1 MTELSKKEFLNRLLE
16 KIKKLSS
23 IAKTQTFRFQQKW
36 NDFLDK
42 TDIKPHLVRN
52 IPIEEEKFLND
63 IDYRIS
69 TLKLVSQAIT
79 DGFYSIKSLIEAL
92 YKSYFN
98 SDMFKQQYSEEDQL
112 KVKYLVAKEILGN
125 LIQYNKLDHET
136 IPLKYNVIARNY
148 TLLKLKV
155 QSDKSIIDNMNKI
168 FNNEL
173 NLGQIQSVLKEV
185 EADGIISIEQQ
196 NDENFYKL
204 KNELK
209 LSEEGEKSYTQ
220 SIYQLIIWPT
230 NFWRSFYNIRELNIT
245 PGQDIEDRAF
255 LQTVLSRSATQGFG
269 PTDYV
274 FKNLIKYYEKIKEEL
289 S

>member
-155 QSDKSIIDNMNKI
+155 QSDKSIINNMNKI

-245 PGQDIEDRAF
+245 PGQDIEDRDF

>member
-79 DGFYSIKSLIEAL
+79 DGFYTIKSLIEAL

-98 SDMFKQQYSEEDQL
+98 SNMFKQQYSEEDQL
-112 KVKYLVAKEILGN
+112 KVKYIVAKEILGN

-245 PGQDIEDRAF
+245 PGQDIEDRDF

>member
-245 PGQDIEDRAF
+245 PGQDIEDRDF

>member
-245 PGQDIEDRAF
+245 PGQDIEDKDF